1 MVPTLVAGQ
10 NLVVPTCKTH
20 IAIRVEGGQCVV
32 YALRVASSGH
42 MRSADDLVSALHH
55 SCADGSVQ
63 YRGTASAGLQA
74 QFAIDLEQVPT
85 DVEKVVILLST
96 FNHRISA
103 FSFISVAAETVDQ
116 LNGSHLFQANITT
129 QKRTESALI
138 LGEFYRYKEQWK
150 FRLVDQ
156 GSNEG
161 LQSLLAQY
169 APQDGQLLL
178 DEDEVRRVQAAQRE
192 AAAPSAASTSSSSSG
207 STSAARVNL
216 KKVSLT
222 KAQPK
227 VNLGK
232 VQHLEHGDGFNDG
245 VCAMFDAYGG
255 ALLTP
260 EAADTVRALSD
271 LAAAV
276 RAVRDAE
283 EESAR
288 NSSAETASAS
298 AVRNSRSTV
307 PQQAAPT
314 PQSPSALSSSTIAD
328 HDNGSLSTANSDKTA
343 DHSLCLAVI
352 GGLALGYVFMLRLI
366 ELGLFVLF
374 LLSPIIL
381 IVWLI

>member
-1 MVPTLVAGQ
+1 MAV
-10 NLVVPTCKTH
+10 NLVKGGNVSLTQLAPDTDVFNVLLGWKARSELRLDAFCFLLAADGIVYSDEDAVYFSQPLSEDEAVEYLGTNSSSNT
-20 IAIRVEGGQCVV
+20 AASFAAEAFRVELSEINPDVTKLVFAVGIYDPLGKDLTFAQV
-32 YALRVASSGH
+32 
-42 MRSADDLVSALHH
+42 SATSLVIVDSDSNSRLVSYELH
-55 SCADGSVQ
+55 
-63 YRGTASAGLQA
+63 
-74 QFAIDLEQVPT
+74 
-85 DVEKVVILLST
+85 
-96 FNHRISA
+96 
-103 FSFISVAAETVDQ
+103 ETMP
-116 LNGSHLFQANITT
+116 AY
-129 QKRTESALI
+129 KAMI
-138 LGEFYRYKEQWK
+138 LGEIYRYKGQWK
-150 FRLVDQ
+150 FRAL
-156 GSNEG
+156 
-161 LQSLLAQY
+161 
-169 APQDGQLLL
+169 
-178 DEDEVRRVQAAQRE
+178 
-192 AAAPSAASTSSSSSG
+192 
-207 STSAARVNL
+207 
-216 KKVSLT
+216 
-222 KAQPK
+222 
-227 VNLGK
+227 
-232 VQHLEHGDGFNDG
+232 GDGFNDG
-245 VCAMFDAYGG
+245 VCAMFDAYGV